1 MFGNILDFIV
11 NDVLGKPEIVI
22 GILVAVGYILR
33 KSSATKIITGA
44 VTAMVGITMLLTG
57 GKLMSAYFK
66 PITDAV
72 NEAYGIRGYIMDSY
86 AMKAATQNALGDNFA
101 LVGYVFIVA
110 FAVNLLIVSL
120 GKYTK
125 MHGVFLTGQTGVA
138 HSQAMLWL
146 VLFYFGALGMGS
158 VGAVVLAGVIV
169 GILWSIGIQLA
180 TKPVNHVTNN
190 AGFTIAHNQMF
201 GIWFFSKIA
210 RFFGDPEK
218 GNAENLRLPGIL
230 GIFNSNVVAVAIL
243 MSVFVGGFMLS
254 LGINGVQELAGNTHW
269 FIYIIMTG
277 ITFSMYM
284 VIILTGVRMFVGELA
299 ASFKGIQERF
309 LPDATPGV
317 DVAALLAFGPNSA
330 VLGFI
335 FTTIGTL
342 IGMGILLVLKLPI
355 MVLTGF
361 TPLFFDG
368 GPIGVIANKY
378 GGWKAVAA
386 CGIMLGL
393 IHVFGTIWII
403 PISGLADE
411 MGWSGMFD
419 LSTIWPAIAQLF
431 KLIASLFS

>member
-1 MFGNILDFIV
+1 MLKSVFDFIV

-22 GILVAVGYILR
+22 GILVAIGYILR
-33 KSSATKIITGA
+33 KSSGTKIITGA

-57 GKLMSAYFK
+57 GKLMSEYFK
-66 PITDAV
+66 PITAAV
-72 NEAYGIRGYIMDSY
+72 NEAYGIKGYIMDSY
-86 AMKAATQNALGDNFA
+86 AMKAATQNMLGDSFA

-110 FAVNLLIVSL
+110 FAVNLLIVAC

-125 MHGVFLTGQTGVA
+125 MHGVFLTGQTGIA
-138 HSQAMLWL
+138 QAAAMLWL
-146 VLFYFGALGMGS
+146 MIFYFGKLGMNS
-158 VGAVVLAGVIV
+158 FWTVLISGTIV
-169 GILWSIGIQLA
+169 GILWSIGIQLS

-218 GNAENLRLPGIL
+218 SNAENLRLPGFL

-254 LGINGVQELAGNTHW
+254 LGIDGVQELAGNTNW
-269 FIYIIMTG
+269 FVYIIMTG

-299 ASFKGIQERF
+299 ASFKGIQERL
-309 LPDATPGV
+309 LPNATPGV

-330 VLGFI
+330 VIGFI
-335 FTTIGTL
+335 FTTLGTL
-342 IGMGILLVLKLPI
+342 IGMGILLILKLPI

-378 GGWKAVAA
+378 GGWKAAAA
-386 CGIMLGL
+386 CGTILGL
-393 IHVFGTIWII
+393 IHVFGTIWMI
-403 PISGLADE
+403 PISGLEDE

-419 LSTIWPAIAQLF
+419 LSTIWPAIVEVF
-431 KLIASLFS
+431 RFIASLLS